1 MDEDRIDEVFS
12 RLDLM
17 QSYMEHLGDR
27 INYLISMSR
36 VEAKSK
42 IPPPAL
48 VDRKAKILMAMDE

>member
-1 MDEDRIDEVFS
+1 MEEDRIDELFS

-36 VEAKSK
+36 MEAKSH

-48 VDRKAKILMAMDE
+48 SDRKAKILSALEG